1 MEEKGKMQRAGKQ
14 WKKLMA
20 AVLGMTLVIGGGAGS
35 VYAEEYRWAESDET
49 VVLEETESA
58 EVPEVPEVQQPEAN
72 EAAAVQQPEADPNAA
87 PDGTVFVEEAEL
99 TLNAQGDLFST
110 YFPTADP
117 NAVTVDAYDKLK
129 GRAKAALDSWQ
140 RDFNV
145 SDLGMNISDKDV
157 ISMGLSEVL
166 NSSYRYFYVKSYS
179 YSYNTS
185 TGQVV
190 TIRFNYGDRYKNADD
205 SLNRGAVDERLSVLD
220 AALNKGLECIV
231 PGMSDVEKVLAVHDY
246 IATVCDYDQEG
257 YLDFIEGKTPDEDT
271 FNMYG
276 VLIKNKAVCQGYA
289 EAFCAFMQK
298 LGLESYIVT
307 SDPMNH
313 AWNLVKLNGNWF
325 HVDITWDDPV
335 WTRGTT
341 YYGLP
346 NNDYAD
352 EGFVTHR
359 YFLKSDDE
367 FFELDHEGWLT
378 IIPDATV
385 SDAYT
390 DYAFFGADARMSYY
404 DGYWYNLVETYDENG
419 EFSDVYLQKAK
430 IDGSSSSK
438 IELLNLADYAHG
450 LGNSIYYS
458 SFGANAICRY
468 NLAAGEENVLVDINM
483 AYPGF
488 KITEFNIRNG
498 NINAVLC
505 NTTTREFKQITV
517 SANRVAGVTRYATAL
532 ECAEL
537 MRKGG
542 TFTSAVIANADN
554 FPDALAG
561 CPLAAQ
567 KNAPILLAGSNAEGT
582 KATVDYVKKN
592 VAVGGTV
599 YLLGGTGAVPESV
612 EADLKSGGYVVERL
626 AGTNRY
632 GTNLAIVE
640 AMEPAAGSD
649 IVVVSG
655 NNYADSLSVSGIAGA
670 KNMPIFLTPGEM
682 SEEVFAK
689 IKEINP
695 ANIYIIGGTAAVT
708 GSVET
713 KLSGLGGKVV
723 RVAGENRYSTSVKI
737 AEAFGMQNAEAAVFA
752 YGGNFPD
759 GLTGGVLA
767 AGLNAPVL
775 LISNSNYKEANE
787 FLKKGNIGITDM
799 YVMGGTAA
807 ISDDTVSKL
816 GK

>member
-1 MEEKGKMQRAGKQ
+1 MQRAGKQ

-20 AVLGMTLVIGGGAGS
+20 AVLGMTLAIGGGAGS

-49 VVLEETESA
+49 VTLDETESA
-58 EVPEVPEVQQPEAN
+58 EVQEAPDVQLPEAE
-72 EAAAVQQPEADPNAA
+72 EAADVLQPEADTNAA

-129 GRAKAALDSWQ
+129 SRAKAALDSWQ
-140 RDFNV
+140 REFNV
-145 SDLGMNISDKDV
+145 ADLGINISDKDV

-179 YSYNTS
+179 YSYSTS

-190 TIRFNYGDRYKNADD
+190 MIRFNYGDRYKNADD
-205 SLNRGAVDERLSVLD
+205 SLNRAVVDERLSVLD

-257 YLDFIEGKTPDEDT
+257 YLDYINGKTPDEDT

-335 WTRGTT
+335 WTRGIT

-352 EGFVTHR
+352 EGFVTHE

-367 FFELDHEGWLT
+367 FFALDHEGWLT

-385 SDAYT
+385 SGAYV

-404 DGYWYNLVETYDENG
+404 DGYWYNLVDIYDQATDT
-419 EFSDVYLQKAK
+419 SDNYIQKAK
-430 IDGSSSSK
+430 IDGSSKSR
-438 IELLNLADYAHG
+438 IDLENLADYAHG
-450 LGNSIYYS
+450 LGDKIYYS
-458 SFGANAICRY
+458 SFNANAICQY
-468 NLAAGEENVLVDINM
+468 NLSTGTESVLVDINT
-483 AYPGF
+483 AYPGY

-505 NTTTREFKQITV
+505 NTTTQEFKQITV
-517 SANRVAGVTRYATAL
+517 TANRVAGVTRYATAV

-537 MRKGG
+537 MRQGG

-592 VAVGGTV
+592 VAIGGTV

-612 EADLKSGGYVVERL
+612 ETELKSGGYVVERL

-695 ANIYIIGGTAAVT
+695 ANIYIIGGTGAVNT
-708 GSVET
+708 TVESQARNLCSNV
-713 KLSGLGGKVV
+713 KRIMGY
-723 RVAGENRYSTSVKI
+723 NRYDTSLEV
-737 AEAFGMQNAEAAVFA
+737 ARFFGMYNSDTAIFA

-759 GLTGGVLA
+759 GLAGGVLA
-767 AGLNAPVL
+767 ASLNAPVIL
-775 LISNSNYKEANE
+775 VSNYDYSDQES
-787 FLKKGNIGITDM
+787 FLKNSRITQT
-799 YVMGGTAA
+799 YIMGGTSV
-807 ISDDTVSKL
+807 ISNNTLQHLK
-816 GK
+816 K